1 MIPQQSRLNY
11 SIVDAGLQTFDRSAA
26 FKKLLAGLKIYKPD
40 VKLIYATVGEG
51 MNPAEIIK
59 SVSIMRNPDE
69 ETLKRIDYVF
79 VYEYIRNYRDIL
91 KEKMYWVEC
100 PMLFSPKSLNTFMY
114 YKKHGNLQEYFTD
127 YIQSTQ
133 KIKPVIFNQYLTQV
147 SGLSVRPKIVDP
159 KTNEKVDDPIYW
171 KRPENTKKVIEA
183 ITQMS
188 VMYRERQ

>member
-1 MIPQQSRLNY
+1 MVPQQSKLNY
-11 SIVDAGLQTFDRSAA
+11 SIVDAGLQTFDRSTA

-40 VKLIYATVGEG
+40 IKLIYATVGEG

-147 SGLSVRPKIVDP
+147 SGLSVRPKIVDS
-159 KTNEKVDDPIYW
+159 KTNEKVDDPMYW